1 MNKLKKINIVLIII
15 ILIIGMFTNK
25 TYAVLNC
32 SVTLSTPKDKVT
44 YKEQFSVYVA
54 ISNLQTTK
62 GIIAI
67 GANLSYDTDSLTL
80 VSIEGTNDWSN
91 PLYSSSNGKLT
102 SLKNKLSTTDET
114 VFKITFEVNEK
125 GKATNNAWIKISNFE
140 ISDGEEENNCGGSSI
155 NITIEEPNTGDVE
168 DNTQGGNQG
177 ENPEDNTTHGGNNQG
192 ENSGNNTQSG
202 NNQTNRPNTG
212 TTTKPPVSTSTNE
225 QGENIDNEKNTDN
238 NIDTN
243 TIENN
248 VGEDS
253 IDNKNENIQNTL
265 EENTKSKEN
274 KTLFYVI
281 GIATIIIIIGLLFL
295 IIKYCK

>member
-15 ILIIGMFTNK
+15 ILIVGMFTNK

-32 SVTLSTPKDKVT
+32 NVSLSTPKDKVT
-44 YKEQFSVYVA
+44 YKEQFSVYA
-54 ISNLQTTK
+54 TISNLQTTK

-67 GANLSYDTDSLTL
+67 GASLSYDTNSLTL
-80 VSIEGTNDWSN
+80 VDIEGANDWSD
-91 PLYSSSNGKLT
+91 PLYSSSSGKLT
-102 SLKNKLSTTDET
+102 SLNNKLSTSNGT

-125 GKATNNAWIKISNFE
+125 GKATNNAWIKINNFE
-140 ISDGEEENNCGGSSI
+140 ISDGDEENNCGGSSI
-155 NITIEEPNTGDVE
+155 NIIIEEPNTGDVE

-177 ENPEDNTTHGGNNQG
+177 ENPGDNTIQGGNNQG
-192 ENSGNNTQSG
+192 GNSGDSTQNG

-212 TTTKPPVSTSTNE
+212 TTTKPPVNTSTNE
-225 QGENIDNEKNTDN
+225 QGENIDNEKNADN

-265 EENTKSKEN
+265 EENTKSKGN
-274 KTLFYVI
+274 KTLFYVL

-295 IIKYCK
+295 IMKYWK